1 MGHTHAHSHDAG
13 HFATCRNPERCFCE
27 VYKYLLATA
36 AGFLFAYLQW
46 QIAVKLAGSRGAQG
60 DAVHMFSDTA
70 FVFVSAFLAVFKHYS
85 KKHSHATETVGV
97 VINSLFLFVAG
108 GYVLYRLYAGQE
120 FPVFSGLWMA
130 VAGLV
135 GLAGNAGQL
144 YILHLFGS
152 EEKGVSIHST
162 TWQHVLY
169 DMLYSFAV
177 VAGSALTWTP
187 WEREIDFLIALGL
200 GSAMVVS
207 GSNNLRAL
215 FKKHDHAHHHD

>member
-1 MGHTHAHSHDAG
+1 MGHDHAHSHDAG
-13 HFATCRNPERCFCE
+13 HFKFCTNREHCFCE
-27 VYKYLLATA
+27 VHKFLLATL

-60 DAVHMFSDTA
+60 DAAHMFSDAA
-70 FVFVSAFLAVFKHYS
+70 FVFVSALLAVFKHYN
-85 KKHSHATETVGV
+85 KKRAHATETLGV

-108 GYVLYRLYAGQE
+108 GYVLYRLYAGHE

-130 VAGLV
+130 IAGLV

-152 EEKGVSIHST
+152 EEEGVSIHST
-162 TWQHVLY
+162 TWQHVWY
-169 DMLYSFAV
+169 DMLYSAAV
-177 VAGSALTWTP
+177 IAGSALTWTP

-200 GSAMVVS
+200 GAAMIVS
-207 GSNNLRAL
+207 GWNNLHTL
-215 FKKHDHAHHHD
+215 FGKHDHAHHHE